1 MQSTHPHPPT
11 EVEQHVLEIVT
22 EAIPKLEHGI
32 DYTSAAIF
40 PADVWASLTAGGH
53 ISIGLALSR
62 LVDQRRVSLEKSS
75 PPYKMPV
82 TYRRL

>member
-1 MQSTHPHPPT
+1 MQSTHADPLT
-11 EVEQHVLEIVT
+11 AFDRDVLDIVN

-32 DYTSAAIF
+32 DYTSSAIF
-40 PADVWASLTAGGH
+40 PADVWASLTDGNRR
-53 ISIGLALSR
+53 SIGLVLSR

>member
-1 MQSTHPHPPT
+1 MQSTHPRPLT
-11 EVEQHVLEIVT
+11 AFDQDVLDIVN

-62 LVDQRRVSLEKSS
+62 LVDRRRVSLEKSS

>member
-1 MQSTHPHPPT
+1 MQSAHPHPPT
-11 EVEQHVLEIVT
+11 EVEQYVLDIVT

-32 DYTSAAIF
+32 DYTSSAIF
-40 PADVWASLTAGGH
+40 PADVWASLTDGNRR
-53 ISIGLALSR
+53 SIGLVLSR